1 MRGSGVEVLSLVG
14 GLSLFVAQW
23 FAADMAELRPMGE
36 SAGSLRYAAGFV
48 VVFVASVF
56 VCGFFAWLG
65 KKLVDAIG
73 LRPADRTLGAAFGV
87 LRGMVLL
94 LAVAVVVGLTP
105 LQEALWWQ
113 ESQAAPV
120 LSEMLRGLSRRCRK
134 NLEGICLPDIE
145 TAVVQSCCR
154 VVAAGCSRKRMEYN
168 YVWNRRRR
176 QSSARQSADL

>member
-1 MRGSGVEVLSLVG
+1 MAALDWVFVAVLLASMLIGAWRGLVFEVLSLVG
-14 GLSLFVAQW
+14 WVVAFFVAQW
-23 FAADMAELRPMGE
+23 FAADMAELLPMGE

-48 VVFVASVF
+48 VVFVAAVF

-94 LAVAVVVGLTP
+94 LVVAVVVGLTP

-120 LSEMLRGLSRRCRK
+120 LSEMLRGLK
-134 NLEGICLPDIE
+134 PTLPE
-145 TAVVQSCCR
+145 EFGRHLPS
-154 VVAAGCSRKRMEYN
+154 
-168 YVWNRRRR
+168 
-176 QSSARQSADL
+176 